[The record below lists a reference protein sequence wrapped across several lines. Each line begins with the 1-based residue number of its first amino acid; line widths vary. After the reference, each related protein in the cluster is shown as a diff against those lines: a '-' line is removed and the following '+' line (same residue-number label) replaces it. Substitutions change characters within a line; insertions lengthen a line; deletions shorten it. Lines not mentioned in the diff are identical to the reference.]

1 MGDGGGINT
10 GACAAG
16 GLIARSLGAGVWYTG
31 DSHLGVSIRAGVL
44 TRSGVSRRGGVYSR
58 GGVRLGGVFSL
69 LGGEFCWYGG
79 VFCRYVGVFCL

>member
-16 GLIARSLGAGVWYTG
+16 GLITLSLGAGVAWYAG
-31 DSHLGVSIRAGVL
+31 DSHLGVSIRA
-44 TRSGVSRRGGVYSR
+44 GVSRRGGVYSR

-69 LGGEFCWYGG
+69 LGGVFCWYGG
-79 VFCRYVGVFCL
+79 VFCRYVGVLCL